1 MTEIKLYQCDICGT
15 RYTNEKIAKECE
27 NNHVT
32 KLEIVDCI
40 HWKKASRE
48 DGFPGE
54 ITVEAA
60 DGRERNYRIYE

>member
-15 RYTNEKIAKECE
+15 RYTNEEITKECE

-40 HWKKASRE
+40 HWKKASCE
-48 DGFPGE
+48 DGFPAE
-54 ITVEAA
+54 NTVASD
-60 DGRERNYRIYE
+60 DGRERTYRR

>member
-1 MTEIKLYQCDICGT
+1 MKEIKLYQCDICGT

-54 ITVEAA
+54 ITVESA